1 MVAAFEP
8 LFSFLRRSSQLHPY
22 TSLQFHTYVIS
33 LNQSSP
39 NSLRTTPGTII
50 IYYRLFMPHLYGSKY
65 KDLSHTHLLHIAKD
79 AHVPG
84 EGMGVYVPRISEMRH

>member
-1 MVAAFEP
+1 
-8 LFSFLRRSSQLHPY
+8 
-22 TSLQFHTYVIS
+22 
-33 LNQSSP
+33 
-39 NSLRTTPGTII
+39 
-50 IYYRLFMPHLYGSKY
+50 MPHLYGSKY